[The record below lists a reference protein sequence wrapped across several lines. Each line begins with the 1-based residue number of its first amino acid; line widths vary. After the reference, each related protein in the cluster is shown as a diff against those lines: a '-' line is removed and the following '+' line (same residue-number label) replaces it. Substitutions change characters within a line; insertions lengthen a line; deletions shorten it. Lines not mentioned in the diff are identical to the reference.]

1 MTYKLAFSMFSL
13 KTLFCCGKI
22 EPVSSKVNS
31 VVSHCFS
38 TGSFSSSLSAPFAL
52 QSHTQLLCVLI
63 YIFLKIFLLRHRQNN
78 PPLPKKRSWKWRQ
91 TTSQALTKAQ
101 PSANSKLSTKHHCS
115 TVTGWRL
122 MWKQHNC
129 RKPPR
134 KWGKRGGSF
143 LNSIYRK
150 LNKSLLLNNYLWSL
164 QTNQTLF
171 GPIPWQKDT
180 HKNEIIIRKTMDI

>member
-1 MTYKLAFSMFSL
+1 MKDISETSKKFCTTVLTYKLAFSMFSL

-78 PPLPKKRSWKWRQ
+78 PPLPKKKIMKMETNYKPSTNQ
-91 TTSQALTKAQ
+91 GTAL
-101 PSANSKLSTKHHCS
+101 SKLQTKHKAP
-115 TVTGWRL
+115 L
-122 MWKQHNC
+122 FNC
-129 RKPPR
+129 D
-134 KWGKRGGSF
+134 WM
-143 LNSIYRK
+143 
-150 LNKSLLLNNYLWSL
+150 
-164 QTNQTLF
+164 
-171 GPIPWQKDT
+171 
-180 HKNEIIIRKTMDI
+180 KTYVKTT